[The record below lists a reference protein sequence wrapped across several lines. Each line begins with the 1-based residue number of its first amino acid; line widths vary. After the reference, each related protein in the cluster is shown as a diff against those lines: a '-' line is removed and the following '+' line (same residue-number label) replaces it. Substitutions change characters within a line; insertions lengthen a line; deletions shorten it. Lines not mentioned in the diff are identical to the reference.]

1 MTATEAARILSAQA
15 RKPRSDLFEHCRA
28 IMWSAAAL
36 YRTTP
41 AATRPEGT
49 EGADVTLYASGVA
62 L

>member
-1 MTATEAARILSAQA
+1 MTATEAARILAAQA
-15 RKPRSDLFEHCRA
+15 RKPRADLFEHCRQ

-41 AATRPEGT
+41 AATRPEGS
-49 EGADVTLYASGVA
+49 EGADVTLYCTGAR